1 MNILETAN
9 EITFVRSEEK
19 ERKYG
24 PFKEGMEKA
33 AKIASEM
40 CNKDITAIDITKC
53 LIALK
58 LSRESYEHK
67 YDNLLDILSYTAI
80 LNKLNGENI
89 IHQIKL
95 PSKKI
100 FESKQKME
108 EYRKLKEM
116 KLQWRE
122 DKKGHEVKV
131 SVILDHKNL
140 VR

>member
-1 MNILETAN
+1 MIELLR
-9 EITFVRSEEK
+9 V
-19 ERKYG
+19 
-24 PFKEGMEKA
+24 
-33 AKIASEM
+33 KIQ
-40 CNKDITAIDITKC
+40 
-53 LIALK
+53 
-58 LSRESYEHK
+58 R
-67 YDNLLDILSYTAI
+67 
-80 LNKLNGENI
+80 LNGENI

-100 FESKQKME
+100 FESRQKME